1 MSSTVPTIL
10 LADDEPNILLL
21 LEIELGAEGFDVCSF
36 ADGLAALK
44 SIRESPPDI
53 ALLDWSMPGIS
64 GLDICRRMRETN
76 LFTPVIMIT
85 ARDQI
90 DDRISALDAGAD
102 DFVSKPFNVRE
113 VIARVKA
120 LLRRSKGFSP
130 DLLNFSELTLNCS
143 ERTCSLKQINISLTV
158 REFDLLEC
166 FMRHPRQVLTRA
178 QLIQSVWGEDYFGD
192 DNVVD
197 VYVRYLRRKLES
209 TGESRVIHTVRGVGF
224 ALRSDAP

>member
-1 MSSTVPTIL
+1 MVPTIL

-21 LEIELGAEGFDVCSF
+21 LEIELKAEGFDICSF
-36 ADGLAALK
+36 AEGVSALK
-44 SIRESPPDI
+44 HIRESPPDL

-64 GLDICRRMRETN
+64 GLDICRRMRETG
-76 LFTPVIMIT
+76 LFLPVIMVT
-85 ARDQI
+85 ARDHI
-90 DDRISALDAGAD
+90 DDRVSALDAGAD
-102 DFVSKPFNVRE
+102 DFISKPFNIRE
-113 VIARVKA
+113 LIARVKA

-130 DLLNFSELTLNCS
+130 DLLSFGALALNCS
-143 ERTCSLKQINISLTV
+143 ERTCCFKQHRISLTV

-178 QLIQSVWGEDYFGD
+178 QLIQRVWGEDYFGD

-197 VYVRYLRRKLES
+197 VYVRYLRGKIES

-224 ALRSDAP
+224 VLRSDPP